1 MAKRTSGHDKGG
13 PAGMTEAPLA
23 PSPLPGAG
31 RGEGGSGHDK
41 GPAPSVI
48 PAKAGIQRKPWRR
61 RILVTEEPVPRLA
74 LASRG
79 VAGSHGSS
87 PSPAAC
93 LGFCNHSLSPCGNGP
108 G

>member
-1 MAKRTSGHDKGG
+1 MTVGPGWHDKGAPSLSPLPGTSRGEGVSGHDKV
-13 PAGMTEAPLA
+13 
-23 PSPLPGAG
+23 
-31 RGEGGSGHDK
+31 
-41 GPAPSVI
+41 PAPSVI

-93 LGFCNHSLSPCGNGP
+93 LGFCSHSLSRCGNGP